1 MARTLLAKSEPKS
14 SLTIKRTVMSI
25 AADNNTKEFGKVRS
39 FLWPIHFS
47 ELKKFIPMLAIFFF
61 VGFNY
66 SILRITKDA
75 LVVTAPGSGAEAL
88 PFLKV
93 WAILPM
99 AFLFTFI
106 FTRVS
111 NRLSREKVFYVM
123 MSIFIVFFSLFALVL
138 YPCRDILHPH
148 DFADKVQS
156 HLPLGLK
163 GLIAIFRNWTYSAF
177 YVMAE
182 MWSTII
188 MTVLAWGFANDV
200 TSVKDARRFYGVLG
214 IAINISGIC
223 AGNVVTSLSQNTFNP
238 NLFIGTDAWGQ
249 SIFFINCIIVI
260 GSIVC
265 VGCFR
270 YMHKIGFGYNSET
283 YKHHHGETKVK
294 MGLRKN
300 FAYLAK
306 SKYLVCIAVIVVM
319 YNIAI
324 NLVEVV
330 WKDQMKQLCPNPS
343 EFNAYMGQVLTAG
356 GIVATIVSIFILGA
370 VIRNFSWKASAL
382 ISPIIMITTGVGF
395 FSFILFKDTSFGN
408 IATWF
413 GVTPLAVGVFFGSMQ
428 NCLARASKYT
438 FFDATKEIAFI
449 PLSKESKLKGKAAID
464 GVGSRLG
471 KSGGSVIHQGLLMFS
486 GTVALSTPYVAVL
499 LFGVI
504 AAWMLAV
511 KALGKQFN
519 ALVGQHETLS
529 VTDEE
534 KQTQGVVA
542 TPAVET
548 TS

>member
-1 MARTLLAKSEPKS
+1 
-14 SLTIKRTVMSI
+14 MSTST
-25 AADNNTKEFGKVRS
+25 NNTSKAFGPIRA
-39 FLWPIHFS
+39 FLWPIHLM
-47 ELKKFIPMLAIFFF
+47 ELKKFIPMLIIFFF

-66 SILRITKDA
+66 SVLRITKDA

-106 FTRVS
+106 FTRVA
-111 NRLSREKVFYVM
+111 NKLSREKVFYVM
-123 MSIFIVFFSLFALVL
+123 MSIFIAFFLLFSLVL
-138 YPCRDILHPH
+138 YPCKETLHPH
-148 DFADKVQS
+148 QLADTIQS
-156 HLPLGLK
+156 YLPLGLK

-188 MTVLAWGFANDV
+188 MTVLVWGFANDV
-200 TSVKDARRFYGVLG
+200 TSVKDAKRYYGVLG
-214 IAINISGIC
+214 IAINISGIA
-223 AGNVVTSLSQNTFNP
+223 AGHTVTVLSQNTFNP
-238 NLFIGTDAWGQ
+238 TFAFFGSDAWGQ
-249 SIFFINCIIVI
+249 SIFFLNMIVI
-260 GSIVC
+260 VSSLLSVAF
-265 VGCFR
+265 FR
-270 YMHKIGFGYNSET
+270 YLHRTGHGYNSET
-283 YKHHHGETKVK
+283 YHQHHGEDKVK

-300 FAYLAK
+300 FSYLAK
-306 SKYLVCIAVIVVM
+306 SKYLVCLSVIVVM

-356 GIVATIVSIFILGA
+356 GIVATIVSICILGV
-370 VIRNFSWKASAL
+370 VIRKFSWKANAL
-382 ISPIIMITTGVGF
+382 ISPVIMITTGIGF
-395 FSFILFKDTSFGN
+395 FSFILFKDTTFGS
-408 IATWF
+408 IAAWF

-486 GTVALSTPYVAVL
+486 GTVALSTPYVAAL

-504 AAWMLAV
+504 GAWMLAV

-519 ALVGQHETLS
+519 MLASQNEPIAAPQENP
-529 VTDEE
+529 VTISNGDIPLES
-534 KQTQGVVA
+534 
-542 TPAVET
+542 PA
-548 TS
+548 S

>member
-1 MARTLLAKSEPKS
+1 M
-14 SLTIKRTVMSI
+14 
-25 AADNNTKEFGKVRS
+25 
-39 FLWPIHFS
+39 
-47 ELKKFIPMLAIFFF
+47 KKFVPMLVIFFF

-99 AFLFTFI
+99 AFLFTFL

-123 MSIFIVFFSLFALVL
+123 MSIFIGFFLLFSTVL
-138 YPCRDILHPH
+138 YPFRDTLHPH
-148 DFADKVQS
+148 QLADTLQS
-156 HLPLGLK
+156 HLPIGLK
-163 GLIAIFRNWTYSAF
+163 GLVAIFRNWTYSAF

-200 TSVKDARRFYGVLG
+200 TSVKDAKRFYGVLG
-214 IAINISGIC
+214 IAINVSGIA
-223 AGNVVTSLSQNTFNP
+223 AGNTVTALSQHTFNSH
-238 NLFIGTDAWGQ
+238 LFLGGDAWGQ
-249 SIFFINCIIVI
+249 SIFLLCMIITVS
-260 GSIVC
+260 SIVC
-265 VGCFR
+265 VGC
-270 YMHKIGFGYNSET
+270 YKYLHSIGAGYNSET
-283 YKHHHGETKVK
+283 YRQHHGETKVK

-343 EFNAYMGQVLTAG
+343 EFNGYMGQVLTAG

-370 VIRNFSWKASAL
+370 VIRNFSWKLNAL
-382 ISPIIMITTGVGF
+382 ISPVIMITTGIGF
-395 FSFILFKDTSFGN
+395 FSFILFKDSD
-408 IATWF
+408 IASGIAAWF
-413 GVTPLAVGVFFGSMQ
+413 GATPLAVGVFFGSMQ
-428 NCLARASKYT
+428 NCFARASKYT

-486 GTVALSTPYVAVL
+486 GTVALSTPYVAVIL
-499 LFGVI
+499 IGVS
-504 AAWMLAV
+504 AAWVVAV
-511 KALGKQFN
+511 NALGRRFN
-519 ALVGQHETLS
+519 DLVSHHETLNLS
-529 VTDEE
+529 DEE
-534 KQTQGVVA
+534 RQNAEIKGSAAPQTTG
-542 TPAVET
+542 
-548 TS
+548 

>member
-1 MARTLLAKSEPKS
+1 
-14 SLTIKRTVMSI
+14 MST
-25 AADNNTKEFGKVRS
+25 ATNNTSKEFGPIRS
-39 FLWPIHFS
+39 FLWPIHFF
-47 ELKKFIPMLAIFFF
+47 ELKKFLPMLLIFFF

-111 NRLSREKVFYVM
+111 NKLSREKVFYVM
-123 MSIFIVFFSLFALVL
+123 MSIFIGFFLLFSLVL

-148 DFADKVQS
+148 QLADSIQS
-156 HLPLGLK
+156 HLPIGLK

-200 TSVKDARRFYGVLG
+200 TSVKDAKRFYGVLG
-214 IAINISGIC
+214 IAINISGIA
-223 AGNVVTSLSQNTFNP
+223 AGHAVTMLSEHTYNPSLS
-238 NLFIGTDAWGQ
+238 FIGSDAWGQ
-249 SIFFINCIIVI
+249 SMFMICSIITL
-260 GSIVC
+260 SSLVC

-270 YMHKIGFGYNSET
+270 YLHQIGSGYNSET
-283 YKHHHGETKVK
+283 YKHHYGETKVK

-356 GIVATIVSIFILGA
+356 GVVATVVSIFILGT
-370 VIRNFSWKASAL
+370 VIRKFSWEASAL
-382 ISPIIMITTGVGF
+382 ISPVIMFITGIGF

-408 IATWF
+408 IASWF
-413 GVTPLAVGVFFGSMQ
+413 GATPLAIGVFFGSMQ

-486 GTVALSTPYVAVL
+486 GTVALSTPYVAVI

-504 AAWMLAV
+504 GAWIVAV
-511 KALGKQFN
+511 RALGKQFN
-519 ALVGQHETLS
+519 SLVSHHETIT
-529 VTDEE
+529 VPEDD
-534 KQTQGVVA
+534 KQTQHLSNPQ
-542 TPAVET
+542 PAGT
-548 TS
+548 LS

>member
-1 MARTLLAKSEPKS
+1 
-14 SLTIKRTVMSI
+14 MSI
-25 AADNNTKEFGKVRS
+25 SNNNTSKAFGPIRS
-39 FLWPIHFS
+39 FLWPIHGI
-47 ELKKFIPMLAIFFF
+47 ELKKFIPMLVIFFF

-66 SILRITKDA
+66 SVLRITKDA

-106 FTRVS
+106 FTRVA
-111 NRLSREKVFYVM
+111 NKLSREKVFYVM
-123 MSIFIVFFSLFALVL
+123 MSIFIAFFLLFSLIL
-138 YPCRDILHPH
+138 YPCKETLHPH
-148 DFADKVQS
+148 QMADIIQS

-188 MTVLAWGFANDV
+188 MTVLVWGFANDV
-200 TSVKDARRFYGVLG
+200 TSVKDAKRYYGVLG
-214 IAINISGIC
+214 IAINISGIA
-223 AGNVVTSLSQNTFNP
+223 AGHTVTVLSQNAFNP
-238 NLFIGTDAWGQ
+238 LFAFFGSDAWGQ
-249 SIFFINCIIVI
+249 AIFFLNMIVI
-260 GSIVC
+260 LTSLISVA
-265 VGCFR
+265 CFR
-270 YMHKIGFGYNSET
+270 YLHKTGHGYNSET
-283 YKHHHGETKVK
+283 YHQHHGEDKVK

-306 SKYLVCIAVIVVM
+306 SKYLVCLSIIVVT

-330 WKDQMKQLCPNPS
+330 WKDQMRQLC
-343 EFNAYMGQVLTAG
+343 
-356 GIVATIVSIFILGA
+356 
-370 VIRNFSWKASAL
+370 
-382 ISPIIMITTGVGF
+382 
-395 FSFILFKDTSFGN
+395 
-408 IATWF
+408 
-413 GVTPLAVGVFFGSMQ
+413 
-428 NCLARASKYT
+428 
-438 FFDATKEIAFI
+438 DATKEIAFI

-486 GTVALSTPYVAVL
+486 GTVALSTPYVAAL

-504 AAWMLAV
+504 GAWMVAV

-519 ALVGQHETLS
+519 ALASNSEAVSVPDETS
-529 VTDEE
+529 DEKGSQLNPLE
-534 KQTQGVVA
+534 SPA
-542 TPAVET
+542 T
-548 TS
+548 